1 MNTDYYR
8 LIASYPL
15 LDDALQKSLLIQ
27 SRQGNTAARQKLI
40 EANLR
45 MCLKAAHKYKM
56 SGLELDD
63 LFQTACEG
71 LILAIDKYDPAY
83 RTRLST
89 YAYQWMRERIERQIT
104 TRLEVPDYMRWRL
117 NRIAQARKQLLLQ
130 GVEPTD
136 AAIMAEAGLAAGE
149 YRTAQAAINKATPA
163 SLDETTSN
171 AEGDETQLLDTLQ
184 DDSPGLDLI
193 AERADTISIVQDAI
207 QQLLPRER
215 DILQMRYSGRTL
227 QEIGD
232 KYGITRERVRQLQ
245 TRAEHKLKRMQQ
257 IKQLK

>member
-15 LDDALQKSLLIQ
+15 LDDAEQQVLFAQAK
-27 SRQGNTAARQKLI
+27 QGDTAAREKI
-40 EANLR
+40 INGNLR
-45 MCLKAAHKYKM
+45 MALKISHSYYN
-56 SGLELDD
+56 SGSEMDD
-63 LFQTACEG
+63 IFQAACEG
-71 LILAIDKYDPAY
+71 LIIAVDKYDPG
-83 RTRLST
+83 RGMKLST

-136 AAIMAEAGLAAGE
+136 AAIMAETGLAAGE

-171 AEGDETQLLDTLQ
+171 AEGDATQLLDTLQ

-215 DILQMRYSGRTL
+215 DILQMRYSGQTL
-227 QEIGD
+227 QEVGD

-257 IKQLK
+257 IKQLT